1 VAGNLVRQ
9 DIEKSLILL
18 SFLTSLSISWT
29 GLLGILGARDR
40 WEMLVQDRCA
50 LGDRGDDQGIPKQTR
65 S

>member
-1 VAGNLVRQ
+1 MRQ

-29 GLLGILGARDR
+29 GLLGIRGARDR
-40 WEMLVQDRCA
+40 REISVEGICA
-50 LGDRGDDQGIPKQTR
+50 LGERGDDQGIPKQTR